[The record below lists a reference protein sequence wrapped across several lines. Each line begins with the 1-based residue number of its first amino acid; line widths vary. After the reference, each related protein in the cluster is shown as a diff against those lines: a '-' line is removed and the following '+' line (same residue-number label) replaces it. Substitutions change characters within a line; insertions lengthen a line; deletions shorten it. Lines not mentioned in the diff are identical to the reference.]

1 MPYTP
6 ISTLS
11 DNVGADCPTAWY
23 AIYARHQHEKN
34 VAQILTSKG
43 FEVLLPLYQSVRRW
57 KDRTKTLSLPL
68 FPCYVFLK
76 GGLERRL
83 DILTTPGI
91 YALVSSAGRP
101 SPIPPVE
108 IEAIRL
114 TVESGAPIEPHP
126 FLRSGDLVRVKCGPM
141 AGIQGILVRK
151 KNIYRLVLSVEM
163 LGQAAALEVNSALVE
178 RLNSERHV
186 ICSGDH
192 EAAYKPTNPSAI
204 AVVNRMVVRNESVL
218 LGEGLRLS

>member
-1 MPYTP
+1 MCTT
-6 ISTLS
+6 IATLS
-11 DNVGADCPTAWY
+11 RHLGVDSATTWY

-91 YALVSSAGRP
+91 YALVSTAGSP
-101 SPIPPVE
+101 NPIPPAE

-114 TVESGAPIEPHP
+114 AVESGTSLEPHP
-126 FLRSGDLVRVKCGPM
+126 FLKCGDLVRVKCGPLT
-141 AGIQGILVRK
+141 GVQGILVRK
-151 KNIYRLVLSVEM
+151 KNLYRLVISVEM
-163 LGQAAALEVNSALVE
+163 LGRAAAVEVDALLVE
-178 RLNSERHV
+178 RLNGERRV
-186 ICSGDH
+186 ICGVEN
-192 EAAYKPTNPSAI
+192 EAPYSLADSSRV
-204 AVVNRMVVRNESVL
+204 AVAEGMVVRRESAC
-218 LGEGLRLS
+218 